1 MSWGILY
8 QYWIVLSIPFFYYS
22 VLKTIFK
29 KYLQTMF
36 KGV

>member
-1 MSWGILY
+1 MIM
-8 QYWIVLSIPFFYYS
+8 LSILFFTYS

>member
-1 MSWGILY
+1 MSWGILC
-8 QYWIVLSIPFFYYS
+8 QYLIILSILFFYYS

>member
-1 MSWGILY
+1 MP
-8 QYWIVLSIPFFYYS
+8 VLDNAVNTFFYYS